1 METELARLRK
11 QLQEVNHDI
20 EVMQSQPMTERQ
32 AKRMSDAL
40 DYREM
45 LEDDIKRLK
54 NKIKSTPRLIGVIV
68 VSSANLFNSINLN

>member
-45 LEDDIKRLK
+45 LEDDIKRL